1 MPDTPVNIPD
11 AIPALEPDIPAESF
25 TTWEELLTVSAAALV
40 LAGLIL
46 AALLYLRRQRLA
58 KRAATATTPLETA
71 LQALAAMEEELPPLR
86 PCALRLSLLLRTYLA
101 GCAQDPALYE
111 TQEEF
116 SQRMDS
122 LENVPATF
130 RPELRSLLDEL
141 AGYKYAAESDAS
153 NARCPALIERS
164 RDLLQRL
171 DSARAEEEAAKEKG
185 GDA

>member
-25 TTWEELLTVSAAALV
+25 TTWEDLLTVSAVALV
-40 LAGLIL
+40 LVVLLA

-58 KRAATATTPLETA
+58 KRAAQAVTPLETA
-71 LQALAAMEEELPPLR
+71 LQALAALEEELPPLR
-86 PCALRLSLLLRTYLA
+86 LCALRLSLLLRTYLA

-122 LENVPATF
+122 LENIPRPF
-130 RPELRSLLDEL
+130 RPELHDLLDEL
-141 AGYKYAAESDAS
+141 ASFKYVAESDAS
-153 NARCPALIERS
+153 NTGCPAYISRT

-171 DSARAEEEAAKEKG
+171 DTARAEEAAAKEKG
-185 GDA
+185 GNE